1 MIFHCFLWPNQ
12 KRPVENQDSKW
23 ITINVTGIQG
33 QHILSQII
41 TFGGT
46 SFSCLSQELWSNLSS
61 RLVMRGGGAGV
72 SDVGSEFCRGIG
84 GRWGDRPSWKAE
96 TPWEDWSCSDWDP
109 VMEGPWDFTETRC
122 AIWKENS
129 EVSVFHNISVS
140 LKTDQEVRKYLRLYR
155 AVHGRRPGLLYASTA
170 EGLWAGRQGGIRN
183 TIGHFVLESR
193 RALAVQLGAFLNLTD
208 REDVSVHATLHNQSV
223 SSLLERQNGLRN
235 M

>member
-129 EVSVFHNISVS
+129 EVSVCHNTSVS
-140 LKTDQEVRKYLRLYR
+140 LKTDQEVPEALLGGAWEASGPAVCLHCWRTLSGEAGRGRKYGWPLC
-155 AVHGRRPGLLYASTA
+155 
-170 EGLWAGRQGGIRN
+170 AGEPESSGGSVWSVPQPDRQRG
-183 TIGHFVLESR
+183 S
-193 RALAVQLGAFLNLTD
+193 
-208 REDVSVHATLHNQSV
+208 
-223 SSLLERQNGLRN
+223 
-235 M
+235 